1 MSTILDEIAA
11 YTAERIAIEK
21 KSLPL
26 SEIKQRALMM
36 ENSSGFPFERALSSS
51 EMSFICECKKAS
63 PSKGLIS
70 PEFDYLQIAKDYEAS
85 GASCISVLTE
95 PRWFLGQDRFLSEI
109 AETVSVPC
117 LRKDFTVD
125 EYMIYQAKLLG
136 ASAVLLICSLLD
148 YKTLKEYIG
157 ICDALGISAL
167 VEAHDEDEIYS
178 ALRAGARIIGVNNRN
193 LKTFTVDFDNCLRL
207 RCLVP
212 NDIIFVAESGIRNR
226 SDIIKLTESGVDA
239 VLIGEALMRADNKKA
254 VLDSLSGR
262 R

>member
-26 SEIKQRALMM
+26 SKIKQRALMM
-36 ENSSGFPFERALSSS
+36 GNSSGFPFERALSSS

-70 PEFDYLQIAKDYEAS
+70 SEFDYLQIAKDYEAS

-157 ICDALGISAL
+157 IYDCTWYTACGGGSLTRMK
-167 VEAHDEDEIYS
+167 YTQ
-178 ALRAGARIIGVNNRN
+178 R
-193 LKTFTVDFDNCLRL
+193 F
-207 RCLVP
+207 VP
-212 NDIIFVAESGIRNR
+212 GR
-226 SDIIKLTESGVDA
+226 
-239 VLIGEALMRADNKKA
+239 VL
-254 VLDSLSGR
+254 
-262 R
+262 